1 MGFYMEVII
10 LGVNTLYI
18 ASLSCFLYRYKTRW
32 AIIRGVSTSHCL
44 VIPASYI
51 GGCLDQLLHD
61 FGPFA
66 ESVVCNYTRQI
77 IHGIVYLHEHGIIH
91 RDLKGGNVLVDST
104 GRRLRIADFGAAARL
119 TANTTGPGE
128 FQDMEG
134 TVAFMAP
141 EVCLGGYSYYQTQ
154 WWW

>member
-1 MGFYMEVII
+1 M
-10 LGVNTLYI
+10 
-18 ASLSCFLYRYKTRW
+18 RW
-32 AIIRGVSTSHCL
+32 YPPHA
-44 VIPASYI
+44 

-66 ESVVCNYTRQI
+66 ESVICDYTRQI
-77 IHGIVYLHEHGIIH
+77 VHGIVYLHEHSIIH
-91 RDLKGGNVLVDST
+91 RDLKGGNILVDST

-141 EVCLGGYSYYQTQ
+141 EVGAVTRPNGHVTWYMYMHTTGVNRLLRG
-154 WWW
+154 